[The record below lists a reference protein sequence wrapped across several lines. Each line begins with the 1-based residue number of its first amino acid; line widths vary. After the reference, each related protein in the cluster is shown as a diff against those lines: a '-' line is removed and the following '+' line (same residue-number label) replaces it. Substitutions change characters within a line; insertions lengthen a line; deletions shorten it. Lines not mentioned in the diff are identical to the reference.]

1 MTTRKGKK
9 LDIVTY
15 PNPILRQRCNRVED
29 INSEEIQ
36 QLLADM
42 EVTMKSA
49 DGIGLAAPQV
59 GVNLDIFLAS
69 DGRKTEAFINPVILF
84 KSFRRTPLEEGC
96 LSLPGISAIV
106 KRPHL
111 VVVLYRNRQGKWRL
125 KVAGKLLAKV
135 IQHEFDHLRG
145 VLIIDKYTVITQGK
159 ELVEKFND

>member
-9 LDIVTY
+9 LEIVTY
-15 PNPILRQRCNRVED
+15 PHHILRQRCNKVKD
-29 INSEEIQ
+29 INSEEVQ

-42 EVTMKSA
+42 EITMKNA

-59 GVNLDIFLAS
+59 GVSLDIFLAF
-69 DGRKTEAFINPVILF
+69 DGKKIEAFINPIILF
-84 KSFRRTPLEEGC
+84 RSLRRTPLEEGC

-106 KRPHL
+106 ERPHL
-111 VVVLYRNRQGKWRL
+111 IVVLYRSRQGKWRL
-125 KVAGKLLAKV
+125 KVAGKLLAKI